1 MDDTDLRLDG
11 NAAAGWLQEVFPFE
25 MTLVRTTCSTCA
37 AVEPLGDSHAYANAP
52 GVVVRCRH
60 CQSVLLRVARDPERY
75 WCDLRGASCIEIR
88 VTGASPG
95 AGAELRHR
103 G

>member
-60 CQSVLLRVARDPERY
+60 CHRSAACGPRRSLWDRGSRYEWRAARE
-75 WCDLRGASCIEIR
+75 A
-88 VTGASPG
+88 
-95 AGAELRHR
+95 AGGWE
-103 G
+103 